1 MWGPEAIGV
10 RRLRSLLRGL
20 PPDGALARDLRDDLW
35 DSSATDSLLA
45 LLCELTD
52 YGNRVAL
59 AAAGQKRLPQP
70 LSIPRPGQI
79 PEDPSQTVK
88 VSLADFYREVSDG
101 EGR

>member
-1 MWGPEAIGV
+1 MWGPDAVGS

-35 DSSATDSLLA
+35 DPSATDSLLA

-52 YGNRVAL
+52 HGNRVAL

-70 LSIPRPGQI
+70 LHIPRPG
-79 PEDPSQTVK
+79 PEPEPEPEKRHV
-88 VSLADFYREVSDG
+88 DFGAWMARAQEVNDG
-101 EGR
+101 